1 MSYTHNKSKEVQIML
16 LYSKTLGKDV
26 NFTTFEKMDDFGRPI
41 KIIHH
46 DSLQDV
52 IHNLAKVK
60 YDFNFVSSDTTHCVV
75 ICSMADAS
83 GRVIREIG
91 ESIPAT
97 LDTKIAQDYP
107 ALIASQRAFD
117 RAAIRYLDLPGKVFS
132 NMEISIIDGNI
143 EETVGENPVSTTPQS
158 GVISSIVQDDEMM
171 SYDTSEEFA
180 IETDAEV
187 IVKPEMDIETDLP
200 VVANTDINV
209 DIDATSSPVDEN
221 VVIGDV
227 DVEIGS
233 SDDLPF
239 DTETEEEDYGNH
251 VITMS
256 GKYSGKNKTV
266 AEIYSTDAGWAEWIA
281 QNFVPRNEVA
291 KKDVAAIKNYI
302 EKRGK

>member
-1 MSYTHNKSKEVQIML
+1 ML
-16 LYSKTLGKDV
+16 LYSKTLGQDV

-52 IHNLAKVK
+52 IHNSAKVK
-60 YDFNFVSSDTTHCVV
+60 YDFTFVSTDTTHCVV
-75 ICSMADAS
+75 ICSMVDSS
-83 GRVIREIG
+83 GRIVREIG

-107 ALIASQRAFD
+107 ALIASQSAFD
-117 RAAIRYLDLPGKVFS
+117 SAAIRYLNLPGKVFS
-132 NMEISIIDGNI
+132 NMEISIIDGDI
-143 EETVGENPVSTTPQS
+143 EETINENPVATTPQS
-158 GVISSIVQDDEMM
+158 GVISSIVEDDDMM
-171 SYDTSEEFA
+171 NYDTSAEFTVEED
-180 IETDAEV
+180 TEV
-187 IVKPEMDIETDLP
+187 FVEPEMDNAPDLSVNIDTDDMSVP
-200 VVANTDINV
+200 VEEDIAVGEVN
-209 DIDATSSPVDEN
+209 
-221 VVIGDV
+221 
-227 DVEIGS
+227 VEIGS

-281 QNFVPRNEVA
+281 KNFVPRNEVA
-291 KKDVAAIKNYI
+291 KKDVAAIQKYI

>member
-1 MSYTHNKSKEVQIML
+1 
-16 LYSKTLGKDV
+16 
-26 NFTTFEKMDDFGRPI
+26 
-41 KIIHH
+41 
-46 DSLQDV
+46 
-52 IHNLAKVK
+52 
-60 YDFNFVSSDTTHCVV
+60 
-75 ICSMADAS
+75 
-83 GRVIREIG
+83 
-91 ESIPAT
+91 
-97 LDTKIAQDYP
+97 
-107 ALIASQRAFD
+107 
-117 RAAIRYLDLPGKVFS
+117 
-132 NMEISIIDGNI
+132 
-143 EETVGENPVSTTPQS
+143 
-158 GVISSIVQDDEMM
+158 
-171 SYDTSEEFA
+171 
-180 IETDAEV
+180 
-187 IVKPEMDIETDLP
+187 VKPEMDIETDLP